1 MAALT
6 RQGPRPAPT
15 RARLASAALLAT
27 AIGLAASSCSAS
39 SNAPSAPAAPPAAT
53 ARKQA
58 SQHVIGQIT
67 AVNGS
72 SWTVQGKNGKTYTV
86 SLTAATKF
94 GSKKHP
100 AAQDQFKV
108 GSPVR
113 VSGTITGTTV
123 QATDIRTPGAAD
135 SATPNP

>member
-1 MAALT
+1 VRIT
-6 RQGPRPAPT
+6 T
-15 RARLASAALLAT
+15 KAALLAT
-27 AIGLAASSCSAS
+27 AIGLAATGCSSS
-39 SNAPSAPAAPPAAT
+39 SNAPSGPSAPAPPAAT
-53 ARKQA
+53 AHKQ
-58 SQHVIGQIT
+58 SPPHVIGQIT

-72 SWTVQGKNGKTYTV
+72 SWTVRGKDGKTYTV
-86 SLTAATKF
+86 SLTDATKF

-100 AAQDQFKV
+100 AAKDQFKV

-123 QATDIRTPGAAD
+123 QATDIRTPGARD

>member
-1 MAALT
+1 MASPS
-6 RQGPRPAPT
+6 RQDPRPAPIQV
-15 RARLASAALLAT
+15 RLAGAAILAT
-27 AIGLAASSCSAS
+27 AIGLAASGCSSS
-39 SNAPSAPAAPPAAT
+39 SNAPSAPPPAA
-53 ARKQA
+53 AAHKQ
-58 SQHVIGQIT
+58 SSPHVTGQIT

-72 SWTVQGKNGKTYTV
+72 SWTVRGKDGKTYTV

-94 GSKKHP
+94 GNKKHP

-113 VSGTITGTTV
+113 VAGAITGTTV
-123 QATDIRTPGAAD
+123 QATEIRTPGAAD